1 MSRSVV
7 IVDYGAGN
15 LLSVRRALEKGG
27 AHVSL
32 GTRYAD
38 VAEADYVVLP
48 GVGAFRDGMAGLKQ
62 HGLDDGVRRFAETGR
77 PLLGICLG
85 MQMLA
90 SDSDEFG
97 LHEGLGLIPG
107 TVRAIPAAGAD
118 GALHKI
124 PFTGWARL
132 DESRPGSFAGTA
144 LQRLPERAQVYLV
157 HSYQML
163 PDDPQHVC
171 AVYDYDGVKVT
182 AAVRRDNVLGCQFHP
197 EKSGPVGL
205 GVLADF
211 LGS

>member
-1 MSRSVV
+1 MSLSVV

-27 AHVSL
+27 AQVSL
-32 GTRYAD
+32 GTRYGD
-38 VAEADYVVLP
+38 VADADFVVLP

-62 HGLDDGVRRFAETGR
+62 NGLDDGIRRFADTGR

-90 SDSDEFG
+90 SDSEEFG
-97 LHEGLGLIPG
+97 QHEGLGLVPG
-107 TVRAIPAAGAD
+107 HVRAIPAQGAD
-118 GALHKI
+118 GTLHKI

-132 DESRPGSFAGTA
+132 DETRPGSFAGSA
-144 LQRLPERAQVYLV
+144 LQAVPPQAQVYLV
-157 HSYQML
+157 HSYHML
-163 PDDPQHVC
+163 PDDPHHGC

-182 AAVRRDNVLGCQFHP
+182 AAVRRDNVMGCQFHP

-211 LGS
+211 LGR